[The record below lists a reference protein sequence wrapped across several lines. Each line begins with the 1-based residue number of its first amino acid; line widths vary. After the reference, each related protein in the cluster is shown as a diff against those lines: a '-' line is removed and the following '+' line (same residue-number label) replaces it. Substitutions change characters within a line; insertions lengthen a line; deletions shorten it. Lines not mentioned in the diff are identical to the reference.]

1 MLTLSSIKKTTLF
14 FSLFLM
20 LVLSITSCGR
30 REVDSKEVAEELNEP
45 KSDVTKESDERF
57 LVNTVEMNFREIML
71 GKLAQQRATSADIK
85 ALAKV
90 LEDAHQKANA
100 EVSALASTKAIAVPT
115 AASKAVMDDYEK
127 LSQKDVKEFDKE
139 YCNMIISN
147 HKDMI
152 NKYESYTNGKCDQD
166 VKIWVLGVISEERIH
181 LAKATD
187 METQAKNSVSLN

>member
-100 EVSALASTKAIAVPT
+100 EVSALASTKAIA
-115 AASKAVMDDYEK
+115 
-127 LSQKDVKEFDKE
+127 
-139 YCNMIISN
+139 
-147 HKDMI
+147 
-152 NKYESYTNGKCDQD
+152 
-166 VKIWVLGVISEERIH
+166 
-181 LAKATD
+181 
-187 METQAKNSVSLN
+187 ETSAFAF

>member
-127 LSQKDVKEFDKE
+127 LSQKNTKEFDLE
-139 YCNMIISN
+139 YCNLIISN